1 VLKMTRKTKI
11 QSGVHSCI
19 EGVTG
24 QTGIPKICIHHYE
37 CWHCPFD
44 QWIEE
49 MAERQVSSENLKSEI
64 LSLEK
69 SA

>member
-1 VLKMTRKTKI
+1 MTKKTKR

-24 QTGIPKICIHHYE
+24 RTGIPKICIHHYE
-37 CWHCPFD
+37 CWHCPFN

-49 MAERQVSSENLKSEI
+49 MAERQVSSENLKPEI
-64 LSLEK
+64 LSLDR
-69 SA
+69 AA

>member
-1 VLKMTRKTKI
+1 MTRKTKI
-11 QSGVHSCI
+11 PFGVLSCI

-37 CWHCPFD
+37 CWHCPFN

-49 MAERQVSSENLKSEI
+49 IAERQASSEDSKPEI

-69 SA
+69 AA